1 MQAHYEDLWRLVL
14 DELAKLL
21 SKSLVELWFS
31 RMTLYSVSDKDVV
44 LICDEAFKYKVITN
58 KYLDT
63 LCEAFE
69 KVLGF
74 AVEVIIVNREADPAE
89 YDKYVHEEIEFPD
102 ERSSTNVGNI
112 SGDTPALP
120 DKAEEETEESAD
132 SGEGE
137 QVKREVPRPE
147 TPLQNQTYLSEY
159 TFDNFIVGNSNK
171 FAHAASVAVANDP
184 ACNANVESYT
194 YNPLFIY
201 GPSGLGKTHLLYAI
215 INHINKSRPNL
226 RIVYVKGE

>member
-74 AVEVIIVNREADPAE
+74 AVEVIIVNREADPA
-89 YDKYVHEEIEFPD
+89 
-102 ERSSTNVGNI
+102 
-112 SGDTPALP
+112 
-120 DKAEEETEESAD
+120 
-132 SGEGE
+132 
-137 QVKREVPRPE
+137 
-147 TPLQNQTYLSEY
+147 
-159 TFDNFIVGNSNK
+159 
-171 FAHAASVAVANDP
+171 
-184 ACNANVESYT
+184 
-194 YNPLFIY
+194 
-201 GPSGLGKTHLLYAI
+201 
-215 INHINKSRPNL
+215 
-226 RIVYVKGE
+226 